1 MDSDQ
6 ENSNFDR
13 GNAQDDD
20 DDYDFAEDQRKGG
33 NHRGGNDN
41 DEKTQKIENHHY
53 DEAVDISEGGSE
65 IPSDPEQDG
74 EQEGGDEEPD
84 HPSPPQQKPNAKAKF
99 EPLVRGSADSDAN
112 DDDGE
117 DKRTAGQYDP
127 SNFAHLD
134 VSAEVRDLFKYITRF
149 RPQTVELD
157 TKLKA
162 FIPDYIPAVG
172 EVDAFIKPSRPDN
185 QQETLGLLTIDEPCL
200 NQSKEST
207 MRLLIQSTKIVRPV
221 NRVVD
226 FIENADKNPKDI
238 NKWISD
244 VSSVQRQAPSV
255 VYSKT
260 FPDIESLMQVWPA
273 EIEDALQGLR
283 LPTEDIDMSL
293 EEYAKLCCALVDIP
307 VHQGNNPKS
316 IIESLHVFFTLYDE
330 FRANQH
336 FQQQNEQFVYEGTG
350 GF

>member
-6 ENSNFDR
+6 DNSNFDR
-13 GNAQDDD
+13 GNGQDDD
-20 DDYDFAEDQRKGG
+20 DDYDFAEDQKKGG
-33 NHRGGNDN
+33 NNRRGGDN

-53 DEAVDISEGGSE
+53 DEAVEISEGGSE
-65 IPSDPEQDG
+65 IPSDPDQDG
-74 EQEGGDEEPD
+74 EQGGDDEPD
-84 HPSPPQQKPNAKAKF
+84 DPTPPQQKPNAKAKF

-112 DDDGE
+112 DEDGE

-127 SNFAHLD
+127 SIYANLD
-134 VSAEVRDLFKYITRF
+134 VSAEVKDLFKYITRF

-172 EVDAFIKPSRPDN
+172 EVDAFIKPPRPDN
-185 QQETLGLLTIDEPCL
+185 QAETLGLLTIDEPCL

-207 MRLLIQSTKIVRPV
+207 MRVIIQSTKIVRPT

-226 FIENADKNPKDI
+226 SIENADKNPKDI
-238 NKWISD
+238 NRWIHD
-244 VSSVQRQAPSV
+244 VASIQRQAPSV
-255 VYSKT
+255 VYSKA
-260 FPDIESLMQVWPA
+260 FPDIENLMQVWPA
-273 EIEDALQGLR
+273 EIEDAFQGLR

-293 EEYAKLCCALVDIP
+293 EEYSKLCCALVDIP
-307 VHQGNNPKS
+307 VHQPNNPKS
-316 IIESLHVFFTLYDE
+316 VIESLHVFFTLYDE